1 MKNVWSSDF
10 KRLCNPQTDS
20 SLDENFNQQALNR
33 KDHLG
38 RHMLDPLYQS
48 NADLNRQIDI
58 NEVRCVVYKAK
69 TGRSAGIDELP

>member
-1 MKNVWSSDF
+1 MKNVWSTDF

-20 SLDENFNQQALNR
+20 SFDENFNQQALNH

-48 NADLNRQIDI
+48 NADLDRQIDI
-58 NEVRCVVYKAK
+58 NEVRCVVKKAK
-69 TGRSAGIDELP
+69 TDRSAGIDELP